1 MKAHSKIGR
10 ILHKF
15 MRRRLAVIGSV
26 VVLLLIVCG
35 CFGDTLS
42 PFQADEVNVLDRFQG
57 PSAKHWFG
65 TDDLGRDTMAR
76 ILMGLKITLVVSFA
90 SVLFALIIG
99 TILGLIAG
107 YYGGVAD
114 HLISG
119 FMDSLWAFPAIILA
133 LAINTA
139 LGASLRNIFLA
150 IGIVYTPNFC
160 RLTRSRVLSIREM
173 EYISSARSIGLSDRK
188 IIMRYV
194 LPNLSSTLIV
204 QATLSCAKAVI
215 AESSLSF
222 LGLGVPLPMASL
234 GTILKNGYGFMSRAP
249 WLSIFPGICIM
260 LLVMCLNFMGDGLRD
275 ALDVRIRPD

>member
-1 MKAHSKIGR
+1 MKAHSKTGR

-173 EYISSARSIGLSDRK
+173 EYITSARSIGLSDRK

-234 GTILKNGYGFMSRAP
+234 GTILKNGYGIMSRAP

>member
-234 GTILKNGYGFMSRAP
+234 GTILKNGYGIMSRAP

>member
-133 LAINTA
+133 PAINTA

-173 EYISSARSIGLSDRK
+173 EYITSARSIGLSDRK

-234 GTILKNGYGFMSRAP
+234 GTILKNGYGIMSRAP

>member
-173 EYISSARSIGLSDRK
+173 EYITSARSIGLSDRK

-234 GTILKNGYGFMSRAP
+234 GTILKNGYGIMSRAP

>member
-1 MKAHSKIGR
+1 
-10 ILHKF
+10 

-114 HLISG
+114 HLI
-119 FMDSLWAFPAIILA
+119 
-133 LAINTA
+133 
-139 LGASLRNIFLA
+139 
-150 IGIVYTPNFC
+150 
-160 RLTRSRVLSIREM
+160 
-173 EYISSARSIGLSDRK
+173 
-188 IIMRYV
+188 
-194 LPNLSSTLIV
+194 
-204 QATLSCAKAVI
+204 
-215 AESSLSF
+215 
-222 LGLGVPLPMASL
+222 
-234 GTILKNGYGFMSRAP
+234 
-249 WLSIFPGICIM
+249 
-260 LLVMCLNFMGDGLRD
+260 
-275 ALDVRIRPD
+275 